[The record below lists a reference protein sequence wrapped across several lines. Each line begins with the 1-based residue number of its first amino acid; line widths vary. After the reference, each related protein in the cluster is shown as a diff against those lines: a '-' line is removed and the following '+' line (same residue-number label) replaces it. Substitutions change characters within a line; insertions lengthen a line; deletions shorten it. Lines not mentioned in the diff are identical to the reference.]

1 MATDYEDSLNV
12 KLKLNDVVKIK
23 VRRPKES
30 DPKIIEDTGD
40 DKVADYSNPEVV
52 HGEKES
58 EEFHSSATADTDILR
73 LFSGTAEE
81 NAKKLHQVEWGSFDI
96 EKIINALVLIGEKIT
111 GMISLPYQIVFER
124 RVYRAILT
132 NSSYTITYRVS
143 RQSGKTTVL
152 AKIIVTLCTILPALA
167 KVFPK
172 QLGIY
177 SRGFWAGLFA
187 PVGEQATTMY
197 DRVKDLAH
205 SQEAQRVYEDPDI
218 DVSINKKGGC
228 KWDSGS
234 RVYVRSASTK
244 AKIESL
250 SLHMAIVDEAQEAD
264 KMVVNKSIRPMLAW
278 NNGLM
283 IMAGTSS
290 KEPGILY
297 EQVQKNIQLDM
308 ALPKKEHL
316 HYQFIDDDVIKYNQ
330 RYKLHCETQKAEIG
344 EYSPEYQM
352 SYKLKWLFENDRPF
366 TEEAIKTHIMRFD
379 RDFVRETTR
388 PVVVGIDL
396 ASKRMSSV
404 VTIMEILNVQN
415 IYDENNTQKA
425 VCTAAVCDWLEI
437 RETPY
442 PQQRPAMKKFIDRYE
457 NVVGIYVDTTGAG
470 DPVFSQMLEEWENYS
485 NILKPVLFNGKSKAD
500 LAKIFDDFFFTDRL
514 VIPST
519 RDARKSKKWQNFF
532 LQLLHLTSVVKDG
545 YSYYSRNEKINTSR
559 DDYVDS
565 VMISLF
571 GVREVLKTAQ
581 LGEAEESNN
590 PYYTKSNPGKISE
603 TRQDK
608 FPGIERIR
616 EAVRNGTYTHPNQ
629 RGMQARRRQP
639 KIYRK

>member
-1 MATDYEDSLNV
+1 MDYQDSLNV
-12 KLKLNDVVKIK
+12 KLKLDEVIKIK
-23 VRRPKES
+23 VRRKNIPEPVVNEDSGDDTVVNYS
-30 DPKIIEDTGD
+30 DPEI
-40 DKVADYSNPEVV
+40 V
-52 HGEKES
+52 HSEKENEDFYTTNS
-58 EEFHSSATADTDILR
+58 VDTNIVK
-73 LFSGTAEE
+73 LFDGTPEE

-111 GMISLPYQIVFER
+111 GMVSLPYQIVFER

-167 KVFPK
+167 KVFTK

-177 SRGFWAGLFA
+177 SKGFWAGIFA

-205 SQEAQRVYEDPDI
+205 SQEAQLVYEDPEI
-218 DVSINKKGGC
+218 DVTINKKGGC

-250 SLHMAIVDEAQEAD
+250 SLHMAIVDESQEAD

-290 KEPGILY
+290 KDPGILY
-297 EQVQKNIQLDM
+297 EQVQKNMQLDM
-308 ALPKKEHL
+308 VLPKKEQL
-316 HYQFIDDDVIKYNQ
+316 HYQFIDDDVIKYNS

-344 EYSPEYQM
+344 EFSPEYLM
-352 SYKLKWLFENDRPF
+352 SYKLKWMFESDKPF
-366 TEEAIKTHIMRFD
+366 TEESIKMHIMRFD
-379 RDFVRETTR
+379 REFIRETKR

-404 VTIMEILNVQN
+404 VTVMEILNVQN
-415 IYDENNTQKA
+415 IYNEDNTQKA

-437 RETPY
+437 KDTPY
-442 PQQRPAMKKFIDRYE
+442 PQQRPVMKKFIDRYE

-470 DPVFSQMLEEWENYS
+470 DPVFSQMLEEWEDYTNL
-485 NILKPVLFNGKSKAD
+485 LKPVLFNGKSKAD

-519 RDARKSKKWQNFF
+519 KESRKTKKWQNFF
-532 LQLLHLTSVVKDG
+532 LQLMNLVSVVKDG
-545 YSYYSRNEKINTSR
+545 YSYYSRNEKLNTSR

-565 VMISLF
+565 VMIALF
-571 GVREVLKTAQ
+571 GVREVLKNAS
-581 LGEAEESNN
+581 LVEGEQSIN
-590 PYYTKSNPGKISE
+590 PYYHKSNPSKTSDTSI
-603 TRQDK
+603 K
-608 FPGIERIR
+608 VFPGIEKIR
-616 EAVRNGTYTHPNQ
+616 DAVRSGTYTHPTQ
-629 RGMQARRRQP
+629 RGMQTRRRQP